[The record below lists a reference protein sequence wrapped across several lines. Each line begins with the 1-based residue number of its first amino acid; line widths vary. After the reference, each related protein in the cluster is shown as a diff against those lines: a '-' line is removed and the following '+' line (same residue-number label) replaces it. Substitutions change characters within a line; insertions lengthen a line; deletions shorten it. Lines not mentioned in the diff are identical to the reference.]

1 MKRGRITLAGAAVF
15 VAGFILAV
23 LVLTMLGQP
32 TPLNA
37 SP

>member
-1 MKRGRITLAGAAVF
+1 MKSGRVVLAGAAVF

-32 TPLNA
+32 TPL
-37 SP
+37 SPNP